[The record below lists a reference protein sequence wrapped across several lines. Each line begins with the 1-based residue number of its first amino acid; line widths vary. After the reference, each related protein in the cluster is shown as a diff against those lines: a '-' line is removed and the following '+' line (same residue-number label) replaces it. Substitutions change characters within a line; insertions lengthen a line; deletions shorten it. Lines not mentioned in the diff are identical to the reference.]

1 VISSITATPFGYDE
15 FMLREVSVESLLATT
30 PMRR

>member
-1 VISSITATPFGYDE
+1 VISSITPTRFGYDE
-15 FMLREVSVESLLATT
+15 FMLREVSTESLLAST

>member
-1 VISSITATPFGYDE
+1 MAATLFGYDE